1 MERYL
6 LPDDPVTSVDGWRAL
21 GGGAGLHAAR
31 RLGAEFT
38 IDEISVA
45 GLRGRGGGGFP
56 TGRKWAGIR
65 NQGGTHR
72 YVVCN
77 AAEGEPAT
85 FKDRAI
91 LRTNPYQVVEG
102 LAIAALTVGAREVFV
117 GIKAKFT
124 TEIERLTRAIAEM
137 QAAGLAGDVDITIV
151 EGPEEYLFGEEKAML
166 EVIEG
171 RPPMPRILPP
181 YEHGLFATAPQMGW
195 EAATPEP
202 GRADAHVSNPIP
214 ADPTRA
220 DPTPADPTPADPT
233 PADPTPANPTPADPT
248 PANPTPANPTLA
260 NNVETLANV
269 PHILARGAQ
278 WFRSMGTAQS
288 PGHHV
293 MTVVGDVARPGYDEV
308 DLGTPLAEVIERV
321 GGGPRNPDVAI
332 KAVFSGVANAVITAD
347 KLGTPVSYE
356 AMAAIGSGM
365 GAAGYAVYDESAC
378 MVELAFQFSR
388 FLYVESCGQCPA
400 CKLGSEE
407 ITHRLN
413 EIEAC
418 RGTDQDIAVI
428 GARLTEVTD
437 ANRCYL
443 GTEEQLVIRSIL
455 RAFPEEFAAHLEGDC
470 PLPRSDLAVPLIVDL
485 ADGVVTYDDRQ
496 SRKRPDWTYE

>member
-1 MERYL
+1 MPEVGAVRGERYL
-6 LPDDPVTSVDGWRAL
+6 LPEEPVTSVAAWRAL
-21 GGGAGLHAAR
+21 GGGRGLEAAR
-31 RLGAEFT
+31 RLGPEFT

-65 NQGGTHR
+65 NQEGTHR

-91 LRTNPYQVVEG
+91 LRRNPYQVVEG
-102 LAIAALTVGAREVFV
+102 LAIAALTLDAREVFV
-117 GIKAKFT
+117 GIKAKFAV
-124 TEIERLTRAIAEM
+124 EIDHLTRAIAEM
-137 QAAGLAGDVDITIV
+137 QAAGLAGAVPITVV

-171 RPPMPRILPP
+171 RPPMPRLLPP
-181 YEHGLFATAPQMGW
+181 YEHGLFATAPQLGW
-195 EAATPEP
+195 EPATPEP
-202 GRADAHVSNPIP
+202 GPPEGQRSDRA
-214 ADPTRA
+214 R
-220 DPTPADPTPADPT
+220 
-233 PADPTPANPTPADPT
+233 
-248 PANPTPANPTLA
+248 ANPTLA
-260 NNVETLANV
+260 NNLETLANV
-269 PHILARGAQ
+269 PHILARGAS
-278 WFRSMGTAQS
+278 WYRTMGTVDS

-308 DLGTPLAEVIERV
+308 DLGTPLSDVIEQV
-321 GGGPRNPDVAI
+321 GGGPRDRAVPI
-332 KAVFSGVANAVITAD
+332 KAVFSGVANAVVTAD

-356 AMAAIGSGM
+356 AMAAVGSGM
-365 GAAGYAVYDESAC
+365 GAAGYAVYDETAC

-400 CKLGSEE
+400 CKLGCQE

-418 RGTDQDIAVI
+418 RGTEQDVAVI
-428 GARLTEVTD
+428 GARLAEVTD

-443 GTEEQLVIRSIL
+443 GTEEQILVRSIL

-470 PLPRSDLAVPLIVDL
+470 PLPRSDLVVPLIVDL
-485 ADGVVTYDDRQ
+485 ADGVVTYDERQ
-496 SRKRPDWTYE
+496 ARKQPDWTYE

>member
-1 MERYL
+1 MAPYL
-6 LPDDPVTSVDGWRAL
+6 LPDEPVTSVEQWRAL
-21 GGGAGLHAAR
+21 GGGKGLDAAR
-31 RLGAEFT
+31 KLGAEFT
-38 IDEISVA
+38 IDEISLS

-65 NQGGTHR
+65 NQEGTHR

-91 LRTNPYQVVEG
+91 LRRNPYQVVEG
-102 LAIAALTVGAREVFV
+102 IAIAALTVDAREAFV

-124 TEIERLTRAIAEM
+124 TEIERLARALAEM
-137 QAAGLAGDVDITIV
+137 QAEGLAGDVAITIV

-195 EAATPEP
+195 EAATPQP
-202 GRADAHVSNPIP
+202 GHADAHLS
-214 ADPTRA
+214 
-220 DPTPADPTPADPT
+220 
-233 PADPTPANPTPADPT
+233 
-248 PANPTPANPTLA
+248 NPTLA

-269 PHILARGAQ
+269 PHILARGAE
-278 WFRSMGTAQS
+278 WFRTMGTQAS

-293 MTVVGDVARPGYDEV
+293 MTVVGDVARPGYAEV
-308 DLGTPLAEVIERV
+308 DLGTPLSEVIEMV
-321 GGGPRNPDVAI
+321 GGGPRDPAVPI
-332 KAVFSGVANAVITAD
+332 KAVFSGVANAVVTAD
-347 KLGTPVSYE
+347 RLDTPVSYE

-378 MVELAFQFSR
+378 MVEVAFQFSR

-407 ITHRLN
+407 ITFRLN

-418 RGTDQDIAVI
+418 RGTEQDIAVI
-428 GARLTEVTD
+428 GARLNEVTD

-443 GTEEQLVIRSIL
+443 GTEEQIVIRSIL

-470 PLPRSDLAVPLIVDL
+470 PRPRSDLVVPLITDL
-485 ADGVVTYDDRQ
+485 ADGVVRYDARQ
-496 SRKRPDWTYE
+496 PRKRPDWTYE

>member
-1 MERYL
+1 MEQYL
-6 LPDDPVTSVDGWRAL
+6 LPPEPVTSVAGWRAI
-21 GGGAGLHAAR
+21 GGGAGLDAAR

-38 IDEISVA
+38 IDEITVA

-65 NQGGTHR
+65 AQEGTHR

-91 LRTNPYQVVEG
+91 LRANPYQVVEG
-102 LAIAALTVGAREVFV
+102 IAIAALSVGAREVFV
-117 GIKAKFT
+117 GIKAKFV

-137 QAAGLAGDVDITIV
+137 QAEGLAGDVPITVV

-202 GRADAHVSNPIP
+202 GHPDAHQSNP
-214 ADPTRA
+214 TR
-220 DPTPADPTPADPT
+220 
-233 PADPTPANPTPADPT
+233 N
-248 PANPTPANPTLA
+248 NPTLA

-269 PHILARGAQ
+269 PHILARGAE
-278 WFRSMGTAQS
+278 WFRTMGTADS

-293 MTVVGDVARPGYDEV
+293 MTVVGDVARPGYAEV
-308 DLGTPLAEVIERV
+308 DLGTPLREVIATV
-321 GGGPRNPDVAI
+321 GGGPRDPGVPI

-347 KLGTPVSYE
+347 RLDTPVSYE

-365 GAAGYAVYDESAC
+365 GAAGYAVYDASAC
-378 MVELAFQFSR
+378 MVELSYQFSR

-407 ITHRLN
+407 ITYRLN

-418 RGTDQDIAVI
+418 RGSDQDIAVI

-443 GTEEQLVIRSIL
+443 GTEEQVLIRSIL

-470 PLPRSDLAVPLIVDL
+470 PMPRADLVVPLIVDL
-485 ADGVVTYDDRQ
+485 ADGVVTYDERQ
-496 SRKRPDWTYE
+496 PRKNPDWTYG

>member
-6 LPDDPVTSVDGWRAL
+6 LPDAPVTSVEEWRAL
-21 GGGAGLHAAR
+21 GGGKGLDAAR
-31 RLGAEFT
+31 KLGPEFT
-38 IDEISVA
+38 IDEISLS

-91 LRTNPYQVVEG
+91 LRRNPYQVVEG
-102 LAIAALTVGAREVFV
+102 IAIAALTVDAREAFV
-117 GIKAKFT
+117 GIKAKFA
-124 TEIERLTRAIAEM
+124 TEIGRLAAAIAEM
-137 QAAGLAGDVDITIV
+137 QAVGLAGDVAITIV

-202 GRADAHVSNPIP
+202 GHADAHLS
-214 ADPTRA
+214 
-220 DPTPADPTPADPT
+220 
-233 PADPTPANPTPADPT
+233 
-248 PANPTPANPTLA
+248 NPTLA

-269 PHILARGAQ
+269 PHILARGAE
-278 WFRSMGTAQS
+278 WFRTMGTDES

-293 MTVVGDVARPGYDEV
+293 MTVVGDVARPGYDEI
-308 DLGTPLAEVIERV
+308 DLGTPLSEVIATV
-321 GGGPRNPDVAI
+321 GGGPRDPDVPI
-332 KAVFSGVANAVITAD
+332 KAVFSGVANAVIIAD
-347 KLGTPVSYE
+347 RLDTPVSYE
-356 AMAAIGSGM
+356 AMAGIGSGM
-365 GAAGYAVYDESAC
+365 GAAGYAVYDERAC
-378 MVELAFQFSR
+378 MVELAYQFSR

-407 ITHRLN
+407 ITYRLN

-418 RGTDQDIAVI
+418 RGTDQDIGVI
-428 GARLTEVTD
+428 GARLNEVTD

-443 GTEEQLVIRSIL
+443 GTEEQIVVRSIL
-455 RAFPEEFAAHLEGDC
+455 RAFPGEFAAHLEGDC
-470 PLPRSDLAVPLIVDL
+470 PRPRSDLVVPLIVDL
-485 ADGVVTYDDRQ
+485 ADGVVRYDERQ
-496 SRKRPDWTYE
+496 ARKRPDWTYE

>member
-1 MERYL
+1 LPPVERYL
-6 LPDDPVTSVDGWRAL
+6 LPSEPVTSVAGWRAL
-21 GGGAGLHAAR
+21 GGGDGLDAAR

-38 IDEISVA
+38 VDEITVA

-56 TGRKWAGIR
+56 TGRKWSGIR
-65 NQGGTHR
+65 AQEGTPR

-91 LRTNPYQVVEG
+91 LRRNPYQVVEG
-102 LAIAALTVGAREVFV
+102 LAIAALTVDAREVFV

-124 TEIERLTRAIAEM
+124 TEIERLTRAIEEM
-137 QAAGLAGDVDITIV
+137 QAEGLAGDVPITIV

-202 GRADAHVSNPIP
+202 GHADAHLS
-214 ADPTRA
+214 
-220 DPTPADPTPADPT
+220 
-233 PADPTPANPTPADPT
+233 
-248 PANPTPANPTLA
+248 NPTLA
-260 NNVETLANV
+260 NNLETLANV
-269 PHILARGAQ
+269 THILARGAA
-278 WFRSMGTAQS
+278 WFRSMGTAAS

-308 DLGTPLAEVIERV
+308 DLGTPLAEVIARV
-321 GGGPRNPDVAI
+321 GGGPRDPAVPI

-347 KLGTPVSYE
+347 RLGTPVSYE

-378 MVELAFQFSR
+378 MVELAFQLSR

-400 CKLGSEE
+400 CKLGCEE
-407 ITHRLN
+407 ITSRLN

-418 RGTDQDIAVI
+418 RGSDQDVAVI
-428 GARLTEVTD
+428 GARLDEVTD

-443 GTEEQLVIRSIL
+443 GTEEQIVIRSIL

-470 PLPRSDLAVPLIVDL
+470 PRPRSDLVVPLIVDL
-485 ADGVVTYDDRQ
+485 ADGLVVYDQRQ
-496 SRKRPDWTYE
+496 ARKRPDWTYDQP

>member
-1 MERYL
+1 VTSTGERYL
-6 LPDDPVTSVDGWRAL
+6 LPAEPVTSVEGWRAL
-21 GGGAGLHAAR
+21 GGGRGLDAAR
-31 RLGAEFT
+31 KLGAEFT
-38 IDEISVA
+38 VDEIGLS

-65 NQGGTHR
+65 SQAGTHR

-91 LRTNPYQVVEG
+91 LRANPYQVVEG
-102 LAIAALTVGAREVFV
+102 LAIAALTVDAREVFI

-124 TEIERLTRAIAEM
+124 VEIERLTRAVEEM
-137 QAAGLAGDVDITIV
+137 QAAGLAGDVGITIV

-202 GRADAHVSNPIP
+202 GHPDVHLS
-214 ADPTRA
+214 
-220 DPTPADPTPADPT
+220 
-233 PADPTPANPTPADPT
+233 
-248 PANPTPANPTLA
+248 NPTLA

-269 PHILARGAQ
+269 PHILARGAE
-278 WFRSMGTAQS
+278 WFRTMGTSES

-293 MTVVGDVARPGYDEV
+293 MTVVGDVARPGVAEV
-308 DLGTPLAEVIERV
+308 DLGTPLSEVIATV
-321 GGGPRNPDVAI
+321 GGGPRDPARPI

-347 KLGTPVSYE
+347 RLDTPVSYE
-356 AMAAIGSGM
+356 AMAAVGSGM
-365 GAAGYAVYDESAC
+365 GAAGFAVYDESAC
-378 MVELAFQFSR
+378 MVEIAYLFSR

-407 ITHRLN
+407 ITYRLN

-443 GTEEQLVIRSIL
+443 GTEEQIMVRSIL
-455 RAFPEEFAAHLEGDC
+455 RAFPEEFAAHLEGEC
-470 PLPRSDLAVPLIVDL
+470 PTPRADLIVPLIVDL
-485 ADGVVTYDDRQ
+485 ADGVVTYDRRQ
-496 SRKRPDWTYE
+496 PRKRPDWTFG